1 MKKLKTTW
9 TETLLAFAMVCSV
22 WTEYRFL
29 GVIGLSEIILLF
41 IGFFG
46 KYSDSEDLGDYHKAQ
61 DDYVKVIAIITPLG
75 LAWHFFVSG
84 TYRDMLHDLL
94 AFVFIAFMV
103 FRVFNRAK
111 LYEHL
116 LGILCKFL
124 WFGAVMNIIYLG
136 MYYSGQGF
144 YMEERFSGFSQDPNQ
159 LGEVLFMVPWFGLYF
174 LKKMI
179 EEKPGLAFI
188 HSVGCI
194 FCIATSV
201 YLGFLTE
208 SDTFIVSL
216 YISVAAFFVFELINL
231 FTGRSKSLFPL
242 LLILA
247 AIIVLLLY
255 YKTIIAGINDYVDSA
270 SKNANQLNVRQAV
283 WLHGLEAFLRSPIVG
298 NGPGV
303 HSGRWAAFG
312 GAESHNTY
320 IYILM
325 DYGFVGFIMLMTMI
339 WASFKKL
346 WSAKS
351 SAMLAGFVSF
361 LVFNFFH
368 SFQRMPLFW
377 FYIYIFISVG
387 IYELKRSE
395 KAEESYLVSQ
405 DENVVHT

>member
-1 MKKLKTTW
+1 MKKLKTSW

-22 WTEYRFL
+22 WTQYRFF

-46 KYSDSEDLGDYHKAQ
+46 KYSDSEDLWDYHKTQ
-61 DDYVKVIAIITPLG
+61 DEYVKIIAIITPIG
-75 LAWHFFVSG
+75 LAWHFFVAG
-84 TYRDMLHDLL
+84 TYRDMFHDLF
-94 AFVFIAFMV
+94 AFAFIAFMV
-103 FRVFNRAK
+103 FRVFDRAK

-116 LGILCKFL
+116 LGILCKFF
-124 WFGAVMNIIYLG
+124 WFEAIVNIFYLG

-144 YMEERFSGFSQDPNQ
+144 YMDERFAGFSLDPNQ
-159 LGEVLFMVPWFGLYF
+159 LGEVLFMVPWLGLYY
-174 LKKMI
+174 LKKVL
-179 EEKPGLAFI
+179 EEKPNFVI
-188 HSVGCI
+188 VHSAACV
-194 FCIATSV
+194 FCIASSV

-231 FTGRSKSLFPL
+231 FAGRSKSILPL
-242 LLILA
+242 LFVTV
-247 AIIVLLLY
+247 AIIILLFNY
-255 YKTIIAGINDYVDSA
+255 QSIISGVNEYVDKA
-270 SKNANQLNVRQAV
+270 SKDANQLDTRQAV

-303 HSGRWAAFG
+303 HSGRWGPFG

-325 DYGFVGFIMLMTMI
+325 DYGIIGFVVLMRII
-339 WASFKKL
+339 WAALKKL
-346 WSAKS
+346 WFARSA
-351 SAMLAGFVSF
+351 AMLAGFVSF

-377 FYIYIFISVG
+377 FLIYIFISVG
-387 IYELKRSE
+387 IYELKGSE
-395 KAEESYLVSQ
+395 NTEESNLVSQ
-405 DENVVHT
+405 HENAVHT